1 MITFTEGPQGRRPT
15 TEEQDAVAN
24 VENGYM
30 RMDENGELLIID
42 DTAYFQQLDQQ
53 RRKQE
58 PATVGEEKRDS
69 GERADFHSEKDLAR
83 IASQWPMSRLVEVWN
98 SLAGVTPVKRFAD
111 RNKAV
116 ARIWKASQSLTS
128 TTPVLISDTPPVK
141 SHSRKKAI
149 TGPLRK
155 LREGSKKAQ
164 VISLLSQPEGVTLQ
178 ELMKATGWQAHS
190 VRGFLSGSLSKK
202 MGLHI
207 HSERRPD
214 GERYYRIQSK

>member
-1 MITFTEGPQGRRPT
+1 MITFTEGPQGWRLT
-15 TEEQDAVAN
+15 TDEQDAVAK

-30 RMDENGELLIID
+30 RMDADGELLVVD
-42 DTAYFQQLDQQ
+42 DTNYFRHLDEQ
-53 RRKQE
+53 RRQE
-58 PATVGEEKRDS
+58 KLAMNGEM
-69 GERADFHSEKDLAR
+69 GEAEHFHSEKELAR
-83 IASQWPMSRLVEVWN
+83 IAFEWPMSRLVEVWN

-116 ARIWKASQSLTS
+116 ARIWKASQKLAS
-128 TTPVLISDTPPVK
+128 TTPGLIPDTPPVK
-141 SHSRKKAI
+141 NRSKKTAVSA
-149 TGPLRK
+149 PVRRLRA
-155 LREGSKKAQ
+155 GSKKVQ
-164 VISLLSQPEGVTLQ
+164 VLNLLSQPEGVTLQ

-190 VRGFLSGSLSKK
+190 VRGFLSGNLSKK